1 METTNEKKSKTA
13 NIVIA
18 LIIIVFLAVVIGLL
32 SIDGIL
38 RTAIPTAIK
47 TQLKV
52 DASVSKASL
61 SIVSGT
67 VEIKNLK
74 IGNPEGYQFENILE
88 ANSIFVKTSISGL
101 LGNPVEIQQVKLDS
115 IKMVIE
121 QKGLTS
127 NLNDILKAMPAKDEK
142 KTESAD
148 SGKKSKSVH
157 ITSVDI
163 NDISVT
169 VKLLPLPGKSDAVTL
184 NIKSLHLSNVGGEK
198 ESLADVTGKIFRKIS
213 EEIASQGKD
222 IIPSDVLGSLEGS
235 LGEAG
240 KALEKAGKETT
251 EKATEALKN
260 IFKKKE

>member
-1 METTNEKKSKTA
+1 METTDKKKSKAA
-13 NIVIA
+13 NIIIA

-38 RTAIPTAIK
+38 RAAIPTAIK

-52 DASVSKASL
+52 DASVSKAHL
-61 SIVSGT
+61 GITSGT
-67 VEIKNLK
+67 IEITNLK

-88 ANSIFVKTSISGL
+88 ANSIFVQTSISGL
-101 LGNPVEIQQVKLDS
+101 MGNPVEIQQVKLDN

-142 KTESAD
+142 KAEPTEAD
-148 SGKKSKSVH
+148 KKSKSVH

-163 NDISVT
+163 SNISVT

-184 NIKSLHLSNVGGEK
+184 HIASLHLSDVGGEN
-198 ESLADVTGKIFRKIS
+198 ESLADVIGKIFRKIS
-213 EEIASQGKD
+213 EEVASQGKD

-235 LGEAG
+235 LGDAG
-240 KALEKAGKETT
+240 KVLEKAGKETT
-251 EKATEALKN
+251 EKATDALKN
-260 IFKKKE
+260 IFKKK

>member
-1 METTNEKKSKTA
+1 METTNEKKKSKAA

-18 LIIIVFLAVVIGLL
+18 LIIIVFLAVVIGML

-38 RTAIPTAIK
+38 RAAIPTAIK

-61 SIVSGT
+61 SIASGT
-67 VEIKNLK
+67 VDIRNLK
-74 IGNPEGYQFENILE
+74 IGNPQGYQFENILE
-88 ANSIFVKTSISGL
+88 ANSIFVKTSIGGL
-101 LGNPVEIQQVKLDS
+101 LGNPVEIQQVKLDG

-142 KTESAD
+142 KTESA
-148 SGKKSKSVH
+148 SKGKSVH

-184 NIKSLHLSNVGGEK
+184 NIKSLHLSDVGGEK

-213 EEIASQGKD
+213 EEVASQGKD
-222 IIPSDVLGSLEGS
+222 IIPSDVLGSLDES
-235 LGEAG
+235 LGNAG

-251 EKATEALKN
+251 EKAADALKN